1 MKRKLT
7 PIPPL
12 CPEDLTDRETLLL
25 HLLGEREEYIQHLI
39 NENARLIS
47 ICLKNA
53 TNSKKAMI
61 SKNRLCQE
69 FLKLKLENLQA
80 SLKNY

>member
-1 MKRKLT
+1 ML
-7 PIPPL
+7 PLIGVPPTIAAGMAQYRDVF
-12 CPEDLTDRETLLL
+12 CRDEGFAHICRYVT
-25 HLLGEREEYIQHLI
+25 G
-39 NENARLIS
+39 LIS